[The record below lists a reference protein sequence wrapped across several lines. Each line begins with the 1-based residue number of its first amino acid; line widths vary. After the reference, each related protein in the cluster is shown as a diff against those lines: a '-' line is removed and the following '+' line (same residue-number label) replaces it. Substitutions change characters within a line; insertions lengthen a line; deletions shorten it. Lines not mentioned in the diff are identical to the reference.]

1 MYLTVVLVI
10 SVTSIGY
17 FGTEQPTI
25 WAVWGKSFTERRV
38 VPRVYLHDGSVA
50 SLEGMFNQDRLK
62 ETHIPGG
69 FKPLGTDARAIP
81 SHTFGLNLKPEERQ
95 QPIAFLK
102 TL

>member
-17 FGTEQPTI
+17 FRTESQLVLQCGAKSLTEG
-25 WAVWGKSFTERRV
+25 VWYRGWICMT
-38 VPRVYLHDGSVA
+38 GSVA
-50 SLEGMFNQDRLK
+50 SLEEMFNPDRLK
-62 ETHIPGG
+62 ETHIPGR

-81 SHTFGLNLKPEERQ
+81 GHTFGLNLKPEERQ
-95 QPIAFLK
+95 QLIAFLK